1 MKRENKSKAE
11 ERAAGNPAAG
21 ELRDR
26 LKRTREVLGLSQ
38 SQAAAEWELPIRT
51 LRAWENCQSL
61 PGPFFLKLLLEWL
74 DRLME
79 RRGRGG
85 DT

>member
-1 MKRENKSKAE
+1 MKRENKSKAAQLAE
-11 ERAAGNPAAG
+11 MNPAAG
-21 ELRDR
+21 DLRDR

-38 SQAAAEWELPIRT
+38 SQAAAKWGLPIRT

-61 PGPFFLKLLLEWL
+61 PGPFFLRLLLEWL
-74 DRLME
+74 ERLVE
-79 RRGRGG
+79 RHGHGG